1 MSSVFRCE
9 NSLRGHQLPSDSN
22 VEIFLVTAWIM
33 EPNKNKITHVPRT
46 SISCHIY
53 SAVIF
58 IWQLVPV
65 RHGHFEVA
73 IWIWTIWKCF
83 NKNLSDLSS
92 FLTVRRFGC
101 KLKKKKESKI
111 WMIIQVIKCRQE
123 MVAKK
128 KKKTKTPLYFRWSV

>member
-1 MSSVFRCE
+1 MSSTAQRFKRR
-9 NSLRGHQLPSDSN
+9 NLPRDCLN
-22 VEIFLVTAWIM
+22 HGAQWKQ
-33 EPNKNKITHVPRT
+33 NYPRT
-46 SISCHIY
+46 TISISCHIY

-92 FLTVRRFGC
+92 FLTVRRFGR
-101 KLKKKKESKI
+101 KLKKKESKI

-128 KKKTKTPLYFRWSV
+128 KKEKKNATLLQMIGVRFWNRHLV